1 MVEIFF
7 VLNDKNFPQYRVG
20 DHDVHHGHRAGLL
33 ERVAGRQVPDEPW
46 REELQRLLLHVL
58 THDVHRIHRR
68 NADTVQVRKNSKPL
82 LLTNSKMNT

>member
-1 MVEIFF
+1 M
-7 VLNDKNFPQYRVG
+7 
-20 DHDVHHGHRAGLL
+20 
-33 ERVAGRQVPDEPW
+33 PDEPW